1 MINYNKTIV
10 KTQEVYMKKILL
22 GIIVVIFIWLGV
34 FIVDYLKRHSFETG
48 NVSNVKI
55 IPIESEIYSNEEIN
69 NAIDVILDYFEKNFN
84 GCSLLEIEYIGDE
97 NNDDYRDWAIR
108 NNKSEVI
115 VFISNFKVNPN
126 GGNGVLNSNSEY
138 DDYSWILVRN
148 ENENWKYVDGGYG

>member
-1 MINYNKTIV
+1 
-10 KTQEVYMKKILL
+10 MKKIFI
-22 GIIVVIFIWLGV
+22 GIIVIIFICSGV
-34 FIVDYLKRHSFETG
+34 FIIDYLKYHSFESG
-48 NVSNVKI
+48 DVSNVKI
-55 IPIESEIYSNEEIN
+55 ISMESEIYSTEEIN
-69 NAIDVILDYFEKNFN
+69 NAIDVILEEFEENYN

-97 NNDDYRDWAIR
+97 NNDVYRDWAIR